1 MVWDYDA
8 ASQLMARAGF
18 GDTPKKIDQL
28 VGMGRE
34 GAVDHLVD
42 YENIDNTKF
51 ERLIRKGFPEIK
63 RLLTRFDLLLNTV
76 FYENWWLTRM
86 VLTPRPLEEKMTLF
100 WHSHFA
106 TEVSVVG
113 PLIVQQ
119 NIVLREN
126 AVAQFDTLLLN
137 VAKNPGMIRYL
148 NNDDNHK
155 DHPNENY
162 ARELMELHTMGIVDV
177 VTGEANYSQK
187 DVEEV
192 ARAFTGWT
200 FQRLTP
206 PTFFLDE
213 SQHDF
218 GSKSIFGRPPAN
230 LDGLDVI
237 SLICQRQATARF
249 MARKL
254 FEFFVYRL
262 TDSDEDRATLDQF
275 ARVYL
280 ENQHS
285 VKEMV
290 RAMFLSDQFL
300 SERARSS
307 LRKSPIELV
316 VGSMR
321 RLGAEYPVREI
332 ALSAP
337 AESAAR
343 MGQRLFS
350 PPNVAGWSPEFWFN
364 PTTFLERLNF
374 ATRLATNRSGFSS
387 GFTVDAMVTAEQLAA
402 YADKDPAQTVDNLL
416 RLLGPLRVDA
426 DIRFAL
432 INYLTTLDGVPITFK
447 PNSATIDRKVRNLVA
462 LIMMLPESNLT

>member
-1 MVWDYDA
+1 E
-8 ASQLMARAGF
+8 
-18 GDTPKKIDQL
+18 L
-28 VGMGRE
+28 VRMGRE
-34 GAVDHLVD
+34 RAVDHLVD
-42 YENIDNTKF
+42 YEEVDNTKF
-51 ERLIRKGFPEIK
+51 ERLMRRGFPTIK
-63 RLLTRFDLLLNTV
+63 RLLSRFDLILNTA

-86 VLTPRPLEEKMTLF
+86 VITPRPLEEKMTLF

-106 TEVSVVG
+106 TEVSIVG
-113 PLIVQQ
+113 SLAVQQ

-137 VAKNPGMIRYL
+137 VAKNPAMIRYL

-213 SQHDF
+213 TQHDF

-249 MARKL
+249 IARKL
-254 FEFFVYRL
+254 FEFFIYRL
-262 TDSDEDRATLDQF
+262 TDSDEDRATIDQF
-275 ARVYL
+275 AGVYQ

-290 RAMFLSDQFL
+290 RAMFL
-300 SERARSS
+300 
-307 LRKSPIELV
+307 
-316 VGSMR
+316 
-321 RLGAEYPVREI
+321 
-332 ALSAP
+332 
-337 AESAAR
+337 
-343 MGQRLFS
+343 
-350 PPNVAGWSPEFWFN
+350 
-364 PTTFLERLNF
+364 
-374 ATRLATNRSGFSS
+374 
-387 GFTVDAMVTAEQLAA
+387 
-402 YADKDPAQTVDNLL
+402 
-416 RLLGPLRVDA
+416 
-426 DIRFAL
+426 
-432 INYLTTLDGVPITFK
+432 
-447 PNSATIDRKVRNLVA
+447 
-462 LIMMLPESNLT
+462 